1 MFLKRLSL
9 KNYKSVIFDCDGVLL
24 NSNKLKTNSFFEV
37 TKRFG
42 LRSAQRLVDYHVKN
56 GGISRNKKFKY
67 FVEDI
72 LNKTDDNLIDKLIYN
87 YGANVKNKLLSCET
101 IPDLKQVIQKN
112 FQKSN
117 KYIVSGGNQE
127 ELRFVFKK
135 RKLDFLF
142 NSGIF
147 GSPDSKEKILNR
159 EIKKKE
165 NFFPALYFGDSK
177 YDYEVAFLYKIDFIF
192 CYEWTEFLEWKSF
205 CYENKVKYIKN
216 INELVV
222 QSD

>member
-9 KNYKSVIFDCDGVLL
+9 KNYKSIIFDCDGVLL

-42 LRSAQRLVDYHVKN
+42 LRSAQKLVDYHVKN

-72 LNKTDDNLIDKLIYN
+72 LNKNDDNLIDKLIYN
-87 YGANVKNKLLSCET
+87 YGAHVKNKLLSCEI

-127 ELRFVFKK
+127 ELRFIFKK
-135 RKLDFLF
+135 RKLDYLF

-159 EIKKKE
+159 EIQKKE

-216 INELVV
+216 INELII

>member
-1 MFLKRLSL
+1 MIRYQLLKFFTLVSIIL
-9 KNYKSVIFDCDGVLL
+9 FPQILAAEWVEYG
-24 NSNKLKTNSFFEV
+24 KT
-37 TKRFG
+37 G
-42 LRSAQRLVDYHVKN
+42 
-56 GGISRNKKFKY
+56 KY
-67 FVEDI
+67 
-72 LNKTDDNLIDKLIYN
+72 TMYYDDNLIDKLIYN